1 MSVAIKLDG
10 LSKTYRRR
18 GGRPAVAAVTCLWL
32 SVRAGQ
38 VLGLLGHAGA
48 GKTTTLKVIGGM
60 LKPTAGRVLVN
71 GRDVVCERGAARL
84 QVHVALEGN
93 PGLTTRALLAKP
105 ILLLDEPALGQD
117 PLGLKDRLRTLA
129 CEHGTTVV
137 LATRCLDVARG
148 LCDRVAVLSQGRLV
162 AEWEAR
168 FLEDSL
174 LGRAYY
180 QIRVKGHLQGS
191 WSEWFEDLALIPG
204 EDGEMFLSGPIVDQ
218 AALHGV
224 LAKLRDLGL
233 PLLSVSR
240 CDLDLGAMFP
250 CAPDGRRKS
259 KISQR

>member
-1 MSVAIKLDG
+1 MSIAIKLDG

-18 GGRPAVAAVTCLWL
+18 RGCPAVSAVTCLCL
-32 SVRAGQ
+32 SIPAGKVQ
-38 VLGLLGHAGA
+38 GLLGHAGA
-48 GKTTTLKVIGGM
+48 GKTSVLRLIGGA

-71 GRDVVCERGAARL
+71 GHDVVRGRDAARR

-93 PGLTTRALLAKP
+93 PDLHTRAFPAKP

-117 PLGLKDRLRTLA
+117 PLGLKDRLRRLA
-129 CEHGTTVV
+129 CERGTTVV
-137 LATRCLDVARG
+137 LATQCLDVARG
-148 LCDRVAVLSQGRLV
+148 LCDRVAVLSHGRLV
-162 AEWEAR
+162 AEREAR
-168 FLEDSL
+168 FLEDSF
-174 LGRAYY
+174 LGRAFY

-191 WSEWFEDLALIPG
+191 WSEWFEDLSLTAEG
-204 EDGEMFLSGPIVDQ
+204 DGEMVLSGPIVDQ

-250 CAPDGRRKS
+250 RALDGRRKA

>member
-1 MSVAIKLDG
+1 MSVTIKLDG
-10 LSKTYRRR
+10 LSKTHHRRR
-18 GGRPAVAAVTCLWL
+18 GRPAVAAVTCLCL
-32 SVRAGQ
+32 SIPAGQ
-38 VLGLLGHAGA
+38 VQGLLGHAGA
-48 GKTTTLKVIGGM
+48 GKTSTLKLIGGM

-71 GRDVVCERGAARL
+71 SHDVVRERDAARR

-93 PGLTTRALLAKP
+93 PDLYTRIPPAKP
-105 ILLLDEPALGQD
+105 ILLLDEPALGPD
-117 PLGLKDRLRTLA
+117 PLALRNRLRALA
-129 CEHGTTVV
+129 CEHSTTVV

-162 AEWEAR
+162 AEREAR
-168 FLEDSL
+168 FLEDGF
-174 LGRAYY
+174 LGRAFY
-180 QIRVKGHLQGS
+180 QIRVKGQLQGS
-191 WSEWFEDLALIPG
+191 WSEWFEDLALTAEG
-204 EDGEMFLSGPIVDQ
+204 DGEMALSGPIVDQ

-250 CAPDGRRKS
+250 CAPDGRRKA